1 MKKLLTL
8 ALMAIITLG
17 ATAQVRTSRTFTHV
31 KKTTWYLRAGM
42 NFSTPSSIKT
52 DEDNSAYTTYDASGK
67 VGFDMDFGFQKK
79 IGTSNAYW
87 GMELGV
93 GTRGVDVKE
102 FYDGEENENFDGS
115 CTALGITYSPIT
127 FGYKYS
133 LTDNIKL
140 DGHLGAF
147 LSYDLGSIGS
157 YSYELDNSFDAG
169 MQIGVGVWFSHVNL
183 DFTYQAGFCNAFN
196 GGELYNV
203 KDSCKIGKFMIRL
216 GYAF

>member
-42 NFSTPSSIKT
+42 NFATPSSIKT
-52 DEDNSAYTTYDASGK
+52 DENNSAYTYDASGK
-67 VGFDMDFGFQKK
+67 VGFDVDFGFQKK

-93 GTRGVDVKE
+93 GTRGVDVKK
-102 FYDGEENENFDGS
+102 FYDGEEDEYFDGS
-115 CTALGITYSPIT
+115 ITALGITYSPIT

-147 LSYDLGSIGS
+147 LSCDLGNIGS
-157 YSYELDNSFDAG
+157 NWLEYNNRFDAG
-169 MQIGVGVWFSHVNL
+169 MQIGLGVWLNRVNL

-196 GGELYNV
+196 GDDLDYV